1 MLRIPDKAGFL
12 ELWIKEIIDECMASA
27 SERGMV
33 YSRAAQYYY
42 MGAMDNRA
50 AIFNKTKPFVD
61 KLAGFLMQPTDV
73 RFQLVYDSGEEE
85 DVLWVKGS
93 GWDLETIEE
102 AGFAPVRLAAARR
115 LGYPCRVD
123 VSAHPGLL
131 RPPIQLLKAPAPAAR
146 SPKKLPLAKADS

>member
-73 RFQLVYDSGEEE
+73 RFQLVYAAGE
-85 DVLWVKGS
+85 
-93 GWDLETIEE
+93 
-102 AGFAPVRLAAARR
+102 
-115 LGYPCRVD
+115 
-123 VSAHPGLL
+123 
-131 RPPIQLLKAPAPAAR
+131 
-146 SPKKLPLAKADS
+146 ADSVIDRAQLVGEKPSHGLGETVADVTFSEAVVWAL